1 MPTLKKLTAI
11 FSVLLTGIVAY
22 GHSAASENDSVLLYT
37 PFTKISIPPGES
49 IDYTIDVINNGDKL
63 ETLDLAVTSLP
74 RNWSYTLKSGAW
86 NVKQVSVLPGEKKSI
101 SLHVEV
107 PFQVNKGNYRIYVV
121 AGEHHTLPLTVNI
134 SEQGTYKTEFTTR
147 QANMEGNSG
156 SLFTYNADLRNRTA
170 EKLTYAL
177 QGEVPRGWTLTFKA
191 NGKQVTS
198 VEAEPNA
205 TVSVSIEVKPA
216 DQVEEGKY
224 SIPVRALAGSSSG
237 ELALEAVITGTYRLE
252 LTTPTG
258 LLSSNI
264 TAGEEKQID
273 LLVKNTGT
281 SILSGVT
288 LSSSAPVNWEVT
300 FDPKEIET
308 ILAGRETSVRATVKA
323 DKKAIPGDYVTNLEA
338 RTPETS
344 SKASFRMSVRTPML
358 WGWIGILVILA
369 GIGTVWYLFR
379 KYGRR

>member
-1 MPTLKKLTAI
+1 MSSLKKMTALFFI
-11 FSVLLTGIVAY
+11 LSSGIMAY
-22 GHSAASENDSVLLYT
+22 GFGAVSESDSVLLYT

-49 IDYTIDVINNGDKL
+49 IDYAIDIINNGDKL
-63 ETLDLAVTSLP
+63 ETLDLAVTNLP

-101 SLHVEV
+101 SLHIEV

-121 AGEHHTLPLTVNI
+121 AGTDNTLPLTVNI
-134 SEQGTYKTEFTTR
+134 SEQGT
-147 QANMEGNSG
+147 NMEGHSG

-177 QGEVPRGWTLTFKA
+177 QGEVPRGWIMTFRA
-191 NGKQVTS
+191 NGLQVTS
-198 VEAEPNA
+198 VEVEPNA

-216 DQVEEGKY
+216 DRVQEGKY

-237 ELALEAVITGTYRLE
+237 ELALEAVITGTYRIE

-258 LLSSNI
+258 LLSTNV
-264 TAGEEKQID
+264 TAGEKKEID
-273 LLVKNTGT
+273 LIVKNTGT
-281 SILSGVT
+281 SILSGVN

-300 FDPKEIET
+300 FEPKEIES
-308 ILAGRETSVRATVKA
+308 ILAGRETSVRATIKA
-323 DKKAIPGDYVTNLEA
+323 DKKAIPGDYVANLEA
-338 RTPETS
+338 RTPYAS
-344 SKASFRMSVRTPML
+344 SKASFRVSVRTPML
-358 WGWIGILVILA
+358 WGWVGIMIILA

>member
-1 MPTLKKLTAI
+1 MSPLKKMTALFFI
-11 FSVLLTGIVAY
+11 LSSGIMAY
-22 GHSAASENDSVLLYT
+22 GSGAVSESDSVLLYT

-49 IDYTIDVINNGDKL
+49 IDYTIDVINNGDRL
-63 ETLDLAVTSLP
+63 ETLDLAVTNLP

-86 NVKQVSVLPGEKKSI
+86 NVRQVSVLPGEKKSI

-121 AGEHHTLPLTVNI
+121 AGPDHSLPLTVNI

-147 QANMEGNSG
+147 QSNMEGHSA

-177 QGEVPRGWTLTFKA
+177 QGEVPRGWVLTFKA

-205 TVSVSIEVKPA
+205 TVSVTIEVKPA
-216 DQVEEGKY
+216 DQVQEGKY

-237 ELALEAVITGTYRLE
+237 ELALEAVITGSYGIE
-252 LTTPTG
+252 LTTPEG
-258 LLSSNI
+258 LLSTSL
-264 TAGEEKQID
+264 TAGEEKNID

-281 SILSGVT
+281 SILYGVT
-288 LSSSAPVNWEVT
+288 LSSAAPVSWEVK
-300 FDPKEIET
+300 FEPKEIET
-308 ILAGRETSVRATVKA
+308 ILPGKETSVRATIKA
-323 DKKAIPGDYVTNLEA
+323 DKKAIPGDYITNLEA
-338 RTPETS
+338 RSPDAS
-344 SKASFRMSVRTPML
+344 SKASFRISVRTPML
-358 WGWIGILVILA
+358 WGWVGILIILA
-369 GIGTVWYLFR
+369 GIATVWYLFR

>member
-1 MPTLKKLTAI
+1 MKKVKKQEEILMSPLKKMTALFFI
-11 FSVLLTGIVAY
+11 LSSGIIAY
-22 GHSAASENDSVLLYT
+22 GYGAVSESDSVLLYT

-49 IDYTIDVINNGDKL
+49 IDYAIDVINNGDQL
-63 ETLDLAVTSLP
+63 ETLDLAVTNLP

-86 NVKQVSVLPGEKKSI
+86 NVRQVSVLPGEKKSI

-121 AGEHHTLPLTVNI
+121 AGSDQSLPLTVNI

-147 QANMEGNSG
+147 QSNMEGHSA

-177 QGEVPRGWTLTFKA
+177 QGEVPRGWILTFKA

-216 DQVEEGKY
+216 DQVQEGKY
-224 SIPVRALAGSSSG
+224 SIPVRAMAGSSSG
-237 ELALEAVITGTYRLE
+237 ELALEAVITGSYGIE
-252 LTTPTG
+252 LTTPAG
-258 LLSSNI
+258 LLSSTI
-264 TAGEEKQID
+264 TAGEEKHID

-288 LSSSAPVNWEVT
+288 LSSA
-300 FDPKEIET
+300 
-308 ILAGRETSVRATVKA
+308 
-323 DKKAIPGDYVTNLEA
+323 
-338 RTPETS
+338 
-344 SKASFRMSVRTPML
+344 
-358 WGWIGILVILA
+358 
-369 GIGTVWYLFR
+369 
-379 KYGRR
+379 